1 MVEIPSGSESAPI
14 EQSSQKIPSSKK
26 PSLYIFDS
34 NGDTQLILNTNKD
47 QSFTW
52 VEETVRVE
60 HQISTKEY
68 LNKYQKKKK
77 RKKLG
82 LRSNPPPPSPPPA
95 LLESSVPIPISVTE
109 TIDVGSAG
117 LDGTGDE
124 HCDLLN
130 EETMKP
136 GCTGAETNA
145 DSSTLPV
152 QDWHYGER
160 PGITPDQREIRMLV
174 SWKHL
179 ALASSYFEK
188 MFAGPFTEA
197 KTDHSGLRQVT
208 ASDWDS
214 EAFNIILTI
223 IHGYHRDVPRSL
235 SLEMLAKLAMI
246 VDYHDCHE
254 SIELHADIWLAN
266 LKSQIPRVYGRDCI
280 LCMVISWVFKQP
292 DMFRKMT
299 GLALRHSGTLIE
311 ADDLPIPDNLLG

>member
-1 MVEIPSGSESAPI
+1 VVEKALS
-14 EQSSQKIPSSKK
+14 
-26 PSLYIFDS
+26 
-34 NGDTQLILNTNKD
+34 
-47 QSFTW
+47 
-52 VEETVRVE
+52 
-60 HQISTKEY
+60 
-68 LNKYQKKKK
+68 
-77 RKKLG
+77 
-82 LRSNPPPPSPPPA
+82 PPPLPPA
-95 LLESSVPIPISVTE
+95 LLESPVSITISLREAT
-109 TIDVGSAG
+109 DVRSAG
-117 LDGTGDE
+117 FDGVVYTRPEFWDE
-124 HCDLLN
+124 EDL
-130 EETMKP
+130 ET
-136 GCTGAETNA
+136 GCTDAETNT
-145 DSSTLPV
+145 DSSNLRV